1 MVNLLRIQV
10 VSLLRI
16 QVVSLL
22 QIWWSIY
29 SESGWSICPFF
40 PFNMSTIKINQQLKR
55 IEIKEFEIENQIVFN
70 YFDNLSATER
80 DEKLLRAIYI
90 GVLALMEDRMS
101 AFLSKTSNE
110 LGTELESL
118 KMIFDMKKELFYK
131 SSIKGILA
139 EDEIADFLNQYF
151 AEKRLKDRA
160 VLTGNTAGTIPRN
173 KTGDIICEVDGN
185 PNLRIAIEC
194 KFDKSVRLGDIE
206 TKDLFTR
213 KTDTAWSQLLEAQA
227 NRDAKVGLIVFDISL
242 VDNSVLREFENVG
255 YIPSIGLVAI
265 INSQKGDY
273 SNLAIAYMLAR
284 DIALNAKQVELDK
297 DLLVI
302 LVNRLIKDINEITT
316 IKSMV
321 HNNIENN
328 KAILKQLEKSIL
340 LMEFNQ
346 QYLKKFLADGTLT
359 KEDLLNYYQGED
371 IKDKYRLIENEI
383 NALK

>member
-1 MVNLLRIQV
+1 MLR
-10 VSLLRI
+10 
-16 QVVSLL
+16 
-22 QIWWSIY
+22 
-29 SESGWSICPFF
+29 
-40 PFNMSTIKINQQLKR
+40 INQQLKR
-55 IEIKEFEIENQIVFN
+55 LEIKEFEIENQIVFN
-70 YFDNLSATER
+70 YFDNLPAIER

-118 KMIFDMKKELFYK
+118 KMIFEMKKELFYK

-151 AEKRLKDRA
+151 SEKKLKDKA
-160 VLTGNTAGTIPRN
+160 ILTGNTAGTIPRN
-173 KTGDIICEVDGN
+173 KTGDIICELDGN

-213 KTDTAWSQLLEAQA
+213 KSDTAWSQLLEAQA
-227 NRDAKVGLIVFDISL
+227 NRDAKVSLIVFDISL

-255 YIPSIGLVAI
+255 YIPGVGLVAI

-302 LVNRLIKDINEITT
+302 LVNRIIKDITEITT
-316 IKSMV
+316 IKNLV

-328 KAILKQLEKSIL
+328 KAILKQLEKSVL

-346 QYLKKFLADGTLT
+346 QYLKKFLEDGTLT

-371 IKDKYRLIENEI
+371 VKDRFRYIEKEI
-383 NALK
+383 DTLGKI

>member
-1 MVNLLRIQV
+1 
-10 VSLLRI
+10 
-16 QVVSLL
+16 
-22 QIWWSIY
+22 
-29 SESGWSICPFF
+29 
-40 PFNMSTIKINQQLKR
+40 MSTIKINQQLKR

-302 LVNRLIKDINEITT
+302 LVNRLIKDIKEITT
-316 IKSMV
+316 IKSLV

>member
-1 MVNLLRIQV
+1 
-10 VSLLRI
+10 
-16 QVVSLL
+16 
-22 QIWWSIY
+22 
-29 SESGWSICPFF
+29 
-40 PFNMSTIKINQQLKR
+40 MSTIKINQQLKR
-55 IEIKEFEIENQIVFN
+55 LEIKEFEIENQIVFN
-70 YFDNLSATER
+70 YFDNLPATER

-110 LGTELESL
+110 LGTEMESL

-139 EDEIADFLNQYF
+139 EEEIADFLNQYF

-160 VLTGNTAGTIPRN
+160 ILTGNTAGTIPRN

-227 NRDAKVGLIVFDISL
+227 NRDAKVSLIVFDISL

-255 YIPSIGLVAI
+255 YIPGVGMVAI

-273 SNLAIAYMLAR
+273 ANLAIGYMLVR
-284 DIALNAKQVELDK
+284 DIALNARQIELDK

-316 IKSMV
+316 IRNLV

-346 QYLKKFLADGTLT
+346 QYLKKFLTDGTLT

-371 IKDKYRLIENEI
+371 VKDRFRYIEKEI
-383 NALK
+383 DSLGKI